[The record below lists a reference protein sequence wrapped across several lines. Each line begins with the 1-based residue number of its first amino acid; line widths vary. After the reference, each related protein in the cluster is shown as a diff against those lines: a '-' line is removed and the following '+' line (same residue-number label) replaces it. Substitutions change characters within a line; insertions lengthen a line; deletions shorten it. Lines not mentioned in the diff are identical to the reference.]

1 MKKSIKNALNGGA
14 NTEEGE
20 GVEILRAEVDPQANH
35 TTPAG
40 VVSMRSLGGAGD
52 GDAIQG
58 EELAGME
65 RQRTSDREAV
75 SRWTSTMF

>member
-1 MKKSIKNALNGGA
+1 MKKSIRNALNGGA

-20 GVEILRAEVDPQANH
+20 GVEILQAGVDPQTNH

-52 GDAIQG
+52 GDVIQG
-58 EELAGME
+58 EELAGAAIE
-65 RQRTSDREAV
+65 RGDSHG
-75 SRWTSTMF
+75 